1 MGKLLFMLRNSSPWS
16 MYVSCRSTKIETLAF
31 YLFVRKTWKIRSWI
45 KLINIDPSML
55 NYPSPMIVSPRPRIT
70 TPNKRSASAGAQLQ
84 YTNTWQL
91 ECKCWHTDYWHL
103 AIGVQVP
110 LSQSKVY
117 WYFWHLECKA
127 GTVTVNWYLVTGVQ
141 VLTLGL
147 LTLGKW
153 SASVGTQ
160 LKHTDI
166 CHLECKYWGSVTV
179 YWPFQHFRS

>member
-1 MGKLLFMLRNSSPWS
+1 MEN
-16 MYVSCRSTKIETLAF
+16 T
-31 YLFVRKTWKIRSWI
+31 SWI

-91 ECKCWHTDYWHL
+91 ECKCWHTDCWHL

-117 WYFWHLECKA
+117 WYFWHLECKS
-127 GTVTVNWYLVTGVQ
+127 WDCYSKLI
-141 VLTLGL
+141 LGN
-147 LTLGKW
+147 W
-153 SASVGTQ
+153 SASADTWTSDTWQVKCKCWDSIKAYWYLSFGVIWSASTEAQ
-160 LKHTDI
+160 WQYTDHFNIFVHSDKTFIHKKKITADLKSAGKNTKD
-166 CHLECKYWGSVTV
+166 SQV
-179 YWPFQHFRS
+179 S